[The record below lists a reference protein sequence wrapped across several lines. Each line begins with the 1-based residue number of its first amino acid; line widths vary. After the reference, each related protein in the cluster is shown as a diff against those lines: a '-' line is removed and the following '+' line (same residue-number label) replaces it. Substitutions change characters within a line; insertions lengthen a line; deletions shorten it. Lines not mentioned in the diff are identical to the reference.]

1 MDLVLLFKAL
11 ILGLIEGATEF
22 IPVSSTGH
30 LILAEDWLGFTGPS
44 AKTFEVFI
52 QLGAILAVVW
62 LYRAKILGVLK
73 TAPRAEKS
81 RRLILNLAIAFLPAA
96 VVGLALHDWIKDKL
110 FHPVVVA
117 MALVVGGIIILVIER
132 MLPHAKVVE
141 TPVHPAGDDGVPADD
156 VDNIRP
162 RTAFGVGIAQVLSLI
177 PGVSRSGATIM
188 GGLVLGLSRLAAT
201 EFSFFLAIPVMFAA
215 TLYDLY
221 KSRSILSAAD
231 VPVFAVGFVVA
242 FISAL
247 FVIRKF
253 ISYVSRHDFT
263 VFAWYRIAFG
273 LFLLLFHFLTGW
285 GS

>member
-1 MDLVLLFKAL
+1 MNLILLLKAV
-11 ILGLIEGATEF
+11 ILGLVEGATEF

-44 AKTFEVFI
+44 SKTFEIFI
-52 QLGAILAVVW
+52 QLGAILSVVW
-62 LYRAKILGVLK
+62 LYHAKIFGVLR
-73 TAPRAEKS
+73 TAPREEKS
-81 RRLILNLAIAFLPAA
+81 RRLILNLFIAFLPAA
-96 VVGLALHDWIKDKL
+96 IVGLAIHDWIKEKL

-117 MALVVGGIIILVIER
+117 TALVVGGIIILLIER
-132 MLPHAKVVE
+132 SLPHAQVVE
-141 TPVHPAGDDGVPADD
+141 PVSAGDNEVPADD

-162 RTAFGVGIAQVLSLI
+162 VTAFGVGCAQVLSLI

-188 GGLVLGLSRLAAT
+188 GGLVLGLTRLAAT

-285 GS
+285 GG